1 MIQPVGVID
10 SYESY
15 VCFDLC
21 DLTNRF
27 KALELIVKKVL
38 SQTDAAEFLVAFAG
52 IQDSIHQIGKKVK
65 MLKGPVS
72 LPLKSLG
79 SS

>member
-1 MIQPVGVID
+1 MYLFLSVW
-10 SYESY
+10 S
-15 VCFDLC
+15 
-21 DLTNRF
+21 NRF

-38 SQTDAAEFLVAFAG
+38 SQTDAAEFLVALAG
-52 IQDSIHQIGKKVK
+52 IQDSIHQIARKLK

-79 SS
+79 SSWEKGTLRI